1 LQEISSIAFGLSNL
15 ETGAHEVPSVTLD
28 ELIEMVMDKCFR
40 ELEAQVSSEL
50 QGHLKGIEGFMD
62 FQAIHEKIL
71 NAPGQKAIIGI
82 LKMRSQPKKPPNLR
96 IDITE
101 EQIADC
107 TFGAK
112 SGLQVLNKAQEEG
125 LLSLDQCKSVLSEAC
140 YVKNANLKNWKPYY
154 DWGDGEKDAAVTS
167 FGVLAKGRNNLSHGN
182 KIDPRLLVDN
192 LDSLIKLFG
201 ILKLDGSLF
210 LSLRTAFLRQKEKAP
225 ERVWININGVDRASE
240 CVRIQFDSDRIL
252 FGRSDFIKSLQ
263 DTILGTTVCDIVIY
277 RMYTFVSC

>member
-1 LQEISSIAFGLSNL
+1 MQEISSIAFGVSNL
-15 ETGAHEVPSVTLD
+15 ETGAREVPSVTLD
-28 ELIEMVMDKCFR
+28 ELIEMIMDKCFR

-82 LKMRSQPKKPPNLR
+82 LRMRRKKSAKLY
-96 IDITE
+96 IDITD
-101 EQIADC
+101 EQIEDC
-107 TFGAK
+107 KIDAK
-112 SGLQVLNKAQEEG
+112 SGLQILNKAQEKK
-125 LLSLDQCKSVLSEAC
+125 LLSQDQCKSVLSEAC
-140 YVKNANLKNWKPYY
+140 HVKNANLKNWKPYC

-182 KIDPRLLVDN
+182 KIDPSFLVDN
-192 LDSLIKLFG
+192 LDSFIKLFG
-201 ILKLDGSLF
+201 ILKLDKSLF
-210 LSLRTAFLRQKEKAP
+210 LSMRTAFLREKEKAP
-225 ERVWININGVDRASE
+225 ERVWITINGVDRASE

-263 DTILGTTVCDIVIY
+263 DTILGNTVSRSSIVCI
-277 RMYTFVSC
+277 RS